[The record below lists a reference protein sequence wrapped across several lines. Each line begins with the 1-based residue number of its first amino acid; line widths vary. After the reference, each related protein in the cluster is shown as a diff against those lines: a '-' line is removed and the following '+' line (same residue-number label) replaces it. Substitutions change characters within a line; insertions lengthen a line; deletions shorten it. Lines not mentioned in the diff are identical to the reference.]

1 MRLFYVLVCGG
12 VCGLQ
17 VILDGCG
24 YLEERR
30 PAANADPYAV
40 TEMMVRTIILDEGL
54 ENIANTDDSISLY
67 SDQSV
72 QYINL
77 GGWK

>member
-1 MRLFYVLVCGG
+1 MRVFYVLVCV
-12 VCGLQ
+12 VCALQ
-17 VILDGCG
+17 VNFDGFG

-67 SDQSV
+67 SD
-72 QYINL
+72 
-77 GGWK
+77 